1 MPVNFAPSAT
11 DYLRFL
17 PEIIMIVAGTLIMFI
32 EPLLGEKRKEGL
44 SFLTVIA
51 FLAAL
56 VAAVMANNDPG
67 TAFSKML
74 IVDGFATFFRV
85 LVIGVGILTVLCS
98 TQYLKREH
106 AASG

>member
-1 MPVNFAPSAT
+1 MPVNFAPTAT

-17 PEIIMIVAGTLIMFI
+17 PEIIMILAGTLIMLI
-32 EPLLGEKRKEGL
+32 EPLLGDRKKEGL

-56 VAAVMANNDPG
+56 VAAVMANNNPG
-67 TAFSKML
+67 TSFSKML
-74 IVDGFATFFRV
+74 VVDGFATFFRV

-98 TQYLKREH
+98 AQYLKR
-106 AASG
+106 